1 MSQTKPRKRKR
12 VVADGGNDGNEEE
25 FVGTSWIRLTLSNNV
40 SAHKKE
46 RIVQFIEEEMK
57 KNNTE
62 SSNTSATTID
72 DSPTT
77 LLFSNSACI
86 DRTGATIAMPVN
98 VQSAHHWEAWQV
110 PLYNLTVSSAAAPS
124 TDDASI
130 SATSA
135 TPLPLQRTA
144 TTTTTTKY
152 FNSFSTSSAIS
163 SAPEDHISRQARGR
177 YHLHCDPTSTPFI
190 PGQPLSASLTKAL
203 GLDKDKGN
211 ELTPPPWL
219 ERMKRYGW
227 PPGYLKRL
235 LDPTPKLEMFDQVD
249 DDKETSKG
257 DVPKKNMSF
266 FPMYVWAPN
275 HPDANQMFAHLPQP
289 TPVLTPSSNV
299 SASEDETESG
309 LVEWPCPVL
318 WEIEWNRQE
327 ARMDIC
333 REWCAA
339 RWLMA
344 GKREMQ
350 RRCGVVYDDLIC
362 TK

>member
-1 MSQTKPRKRKR
+1 MFRLGLYIQTMSQTPRKRKR
-12 VVADGGNDGNEEE
+12 VVADDGNDEE

-62 SSNTSATTID
+62 SSDTSATTAID
-72 DSPTT
+72 EPPTT
-77 LLFSNSACI
+77 LLFSNTACI
-86 DRTGATIAMPVN
+86 DRTGTTIAMPVN

-110 PLYNLTVSSAAAPS
+110 PLYDLTVSSAASAS
-124 TDDASI
+124 TDNASI
-130 SATSA
+130 SATTATA
-135 TPLPLQRTA
+135 TPQQSTA
-144 TTTTTTKY
+144 TTTTTTTKY

-190 PGQPLSASLTKAL
+190 PGQPLSASLIKAL

-257 DVPKKNMSF
+257 DVSF
-266 FPMYVWAPN
+266 FPMYVWAAPN
-275 HPDANQMFAHLPQP
+275 HPEANQMFSHLPQP
-289 TPVLTPSSNV
+289 TSVLTPSSNV
-299 SASEDETESG
+299 SASENETESG
-309 LVEWPCPVL
+309 LAEWPCPVL
-318 WEIEWNRQE
+318 
-327 ARMDIC
+327 
-333 REWCAA
+333 
-339 RWLMA
+339 
-344 GKREMQ
+344 
-350 RRCGVVYDDLIC
+350 
-362 TK
+362 